1 LEAEEVTV
9 QRNTVHD
16 YLKVTEMCD
25 HDDPWL
31 LQLAE
36 EIVEGATTR
45 TERASKVFYHVRD
58 QVRFSLAYSRSK
70 ASETLRRGYGDC
82 VSKTNVHV
90 ALLRAVGI
98 PARFRSA
105 KVKRVTLHHLI
116 SELVYKQ
123 MPPTVSHFWPECSLN
138 ERWISCEAFLD
149 KPLYDGMLRKGLLTV
164 EQVRTIDW
172 DGQTDLIVLEAW
184 IAEHLGTLASA
195 EDAIANLQTAAEG
208 MPPLWLEKMIAP
220 IFFPFNLRHSD
231 RIRQSALGNR
241 ANGFAA

>member
-1 LEAEEVTV
+1 MKVK
-9 QRNTVHD
+9 RNAVHD

-25 HDDPWL
+25 HDDRWL

-36 EIVEGATTR
+36 EIVEGATTS
-45 TERASKVFYHVRD
+45 TEQAINVFYHVRD
-58 QVRFSLAYSRSK
+58 RVRFGISYSRSK
-70 ASETLRRGYGDC
+70 ASETLKRGYGDC

-98 PARFRSA
+98 PARFRRA
-105 KVKRVTLHHLI
+105 KVEKVTLHRLI

-123 MPPTVSHFWPECSLN
+123 MPPTVSHFWPECWLN

-149 KPLYDGMLRKGLLTV
+149 KPLYEGMLRRGMITR

-172 DGQTDLIVLEAW
+172 DGKTDLIVLEAW

-195 EDAIANLQTAAEG
+195 EEAIATLQTAEEG
-208 MPPLWLEKMIAP
+208 MPPLWVEKMIAP
-220 IFFPFNLRHSD
+220 LFFPFNLRYSD
-231 RIRQSALGNR
+231 RIRQSALGDR
-241 ANGFAA
+241 ADEFAA